1 MRTLIILAVTFLT
14 SFISHAQ
21 NVTGDWKGT
30 VNFQGQSID
39 FAFHITQPQDSLHTT
54 MDIPSQGLTG
64 GKAANTTYTNDTLKV
79 DFPQFKMRYIGVTK
93 NDSIQGN
100 LIQNNFP
107 VPLTLVKGALV
118 LNRPQQPKAPF
129 NYDVQEVTFK
139 NKEDGI
145 TLAGTLTLPKDIK
158 NPPIAVIIS
167 GSGPQNRDGDMFG
180 HSLYY
185 VLADYLSSNGIGV
198 LRYDERGVG
207 ASTGTFETAGIAQ
220 FTSDATAAIAYL
232 KKYKKTKYSQVGLIG
247 HSIGGI
253 IAPQIAATNTDVAFT
268 VMLAGPGIPGNELM
282 LSQKEAMERLLN
294 VPEAQ
299 IKQGQ
304 DLLGYAY
311 DVIIQNDGTN
321 AAIKDAV
328 NLALKEKLGPMV
340 PIQQVEA
347 ITDQITTPEIVSL
360 LKATPASYLSAIKS
374 PVIALNGKKD
384 FQVPYEQNIAA
395 IKEAF
400 AAGNNKNART
410 VAFDDLNHLFQE
422 STTGALSE
430 YSEIEQTMAPKVLA
444 FITKWIKEHTND

>member
-1 MRTLIILAVTFLT
+1 
-14 SFISHAQ
+14 
-21 NVTGDWKGT
+21 
-30 VNFQGQSID
+30 
-39 FAFHITQPQDSLHTT
+39 
-54 MDIPSQGLTG
+54 
-64 GKAANTTYTNDTLKV
+64 
-79 DFPQFKMRYIGVTK
+79 MRYIGVTK

-139 NKEDGI
+139 NKEENI

-253 IAPQIAATNTDVAFT
+253 IAPQIAALSPDVAFT

-282 LSQKEAMERLLN
+282 LSQKEAMERLMN
-294 VPEAQ
+294 IPEAQ

-384 FQVPYEQNIAA
+384 FQVPYVQNIAA

-400 AAGNNKNART
+400 AAGNNENART

-444 FITKWIKEHTND
+444 FIAKWIKEHTND